1 MDGQPFRIIGYL
13 SLIAAVGVSYWVVY
27 TWGFTSAARA
37 AALTSAQQANT
48 AWVERFTLESKLA
61 TSDAALAS
69 AQQAASVVR
78 TETVTKTEVVYRDR
92 IKVRT
97 VRDCVADS
105 GLFELYNSTLG
116 VSAGG
121 QQ

>member
-1 MDGQPFRIIGYL
+1 MTWQVAAGVLKSIIPVVMLFGGYFW
-13 SLIAAVGVSYWVVY
+13 GVQD
-27 TWGFTSAARA
+27 ARTE
-37 AALTSAQQANT
+37 AALATAQQANT
-48 AWVERFTLESKLA
+48 AWVQRFTLESQLA
-61 TSDAALAS
+61 TRDAQLAE
-69 AQQAASVVR
+69 AQQAASTVR
-78 TETVTKTEVVYRDR
+78 TETITKREVIYRDR

-116 VSAGG
+116 VTGG

>member
-1 MDGQPFRIIGYL
+1 MPWRLVGGLVIV
-13 SLIAAVGVSYWVVY
+13 AVM
-27 TWGFTSAARA
+27 
-37 AALTSAQQANT
+37 ALTTTWTYSQGYESGRRAVELTTAQQANT
-48 AWVERFTLESKLA
+48 AWVQRFTLESQLA
-61 TSDAALAS
+61 TRDAQLAE
-69 AQQAASVVR
+69 AQQAASTIR
-78 TETVTKTEVVYRDR
+78 TDTITKREVIYRDR

-116 VSAGG
+116 VTGG